1 MSWTKPD
8 FEELS
13 LCMEVTAYAN
23 AEDELPMPSGG
34 DQHLPAPQ
42 GLTDEPP
49 KQ

>member
-23 AEDELPMPSGG
+23 SEDELPMPAGG
-34 DQHLPAPQ
+34 DQRLPATQ
-42 GLTDEPP
+42 GLTDELP